1 MKKPL
6 KSIRVNDI
14 KAENRFAEELL
25 TLQETARY
33 LKVDPRTVFRMIH
46 RGELPAI
53 RLGRLWRI
61 KRSRL
66 EEWLEKRPDVNLAA
80 VKERILAAGENRIR
94 RVVLYGSRAR
104 GTYRPDSDLDLLVVE
119 KDPVSKLQERQRLH
133 QAIGNFSI
141 PIDIRVMGET
151 EFEETKN
158 IVGGIAYPAHKEGR
172 LLYEAA

>member
-1 MKKPL
+1 M
-6 KSIRVNDI
+6 
-14 KAENRFAEELL
+14 
-25 TLQETARY
+25 TLQEAARY
-33 LKVDPRTVFRMIH
+33 LKVNPRTVFRMIH

-53 RLGRLWRI
+53 KVGRLWRI

-66 EEWLEKRPDVNLAA
+66 EECLEKRPDVNVSE
-80 VKERILAAGENRIR
+80 VKERILAAGRNRIR

-104 GTYRPDSDLDLLVVE
+104 GTDRPDSDLDLLVVE
-119 KDPVSKLQERQRLH
+119 KDPVSKFQERQRLH
-133 QAIGNFSI
+133 QAIGSFSI